1 MQQLP
6 ARRHTWGTDSSTATH
21 TFEPLQPT
29 DKPDL
34 DSERVRTL
42 IRSKELA
49 AKYGESPVAIAF
61 QFGAGDVLHMISH
74 YYLQ

>member
-1 MQQLP
+1 MFQGGADPQRWLE
-6 ARRHTWGTDSSTATH
+6 GSS
-21 TFEPLQPT
+21 FPICI
-29 DKPDL
+29 L

-61 QFGAGDVLHMISH
+61 QFGAGDVLHMIIPH
-74 YYLQ
+74 YLQ